1 MKKIFKLLLFAI
13 SMGSF
18 FNISMSSCT
27 DTAGDGIDS
36 IQWNGSKNPE
46 NSSFR
51 NPIWEPSLE
60 GGTLVKGASS
70 YTAISA
76 TTQWAAGISTIC
88 PTLSSNNLMS
98 WSAGNSAFST
108 SPDWAEGRINS
119 LSVDYARAV
128 TGATYWMFYTI
139 EGSNSIGAASG
150 TTAAGPYND
159 RGVFLTNT
167 DVNSTTLKDPFL
179 IVISTSYYLCYT
191 TDDGTYIQ
199 RVTLNRM
206 RGVAKSGAAIKL
218 TEKAFGNVAIVR
230 INSNL
235 FYLVGT
241 VNKGTGTEI
250 RYAMASKITGP
261 YLDKKGTQLTDGSTG
276 ELLLE
281 NGKDIINPENPMRG
295 IVNEKGTH
303 VFIAYN
309 ATQSDKPLMKSGFAR
324 KPMFLTPFEI
334 LEDGWLKAPTTIQ
347 KGWTSPR
354 FQ

>member
-27 DTAGDGIDS
+27 DNAGDGIDS

-108 SPDWAEGRINS
+108 SPDWAGGRINS

-139 EGSNSIGAASG
+139 EGNNSIGAASG

-230 INSNL
+230 INS
-235 FYLVGT
+235 
-241 VNKGTGTEI
+241 
-250 RYAMASKITGP
+250 M
-261 YLDKKGTQLTDGSTG
+261 
-276 ELLLE
+276 
-281 NGKDIINPENPMRG
+281 
-295 IVNEKGTH
+295 
-303 VFIAYN
+303 
-309 ATQSDKPLMKSGFAR
+309 
-324 KPMFLTPFEI
+324 
-334 LEDGWLKAPTTIQ
+334 
-347 KGWTSPR
+347 
-354 FQ
+354 